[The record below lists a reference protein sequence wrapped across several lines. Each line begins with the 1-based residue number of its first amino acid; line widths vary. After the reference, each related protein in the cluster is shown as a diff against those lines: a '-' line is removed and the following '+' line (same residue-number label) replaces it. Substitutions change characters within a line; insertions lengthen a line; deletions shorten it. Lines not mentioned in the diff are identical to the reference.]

1 MDDVLSKGHLS
12 SSTLFLIS
20 LPPLFNILNFLNQ
33 VSFFFFFSSGMKK
46 FQTTSHLYLA

>member
-12 SSTLFLIS
+12 SSTHFLIS
-20 LPPLFNILNFLNQ
+20 LQPLFNILNFLNQ
-33 VSFFFFFSSGMKK
+33 VSFFFSSGMNK